1 MRLRWVWPFVFEWL
15 PMRLRPRRAMLLVLL
30 GGVLLVALLAVP
42 YYLRG
47 LSLVARAAGMQE
59 GLAGRISRWGTGPIT
74 EEEVRIPSRHGSLRA
89 RLFRPEHPRGRTVLL
104 TPGVHADGIDEPR
117 LVKLARDLA
126 AGGLTVLTPELP
138 DLLRYQLTPREPD
151 MLEDAALW
159 ASSRPELAPDGRV
172 GLMGISFS
180 GGLSLIAAGRPSL
193 AGKVAF
199 AFSLGGH
206 GELSRVLV
214 FLCTG
219 VEPGGQRRA
228 PHDYGVAVILL
239 NVAGQVVPPEQVE
252 PLRAGLL
259 TFLRASHLTL
269 RDMREAEE
277 TFAQARRMQAEMPE
291 PSATFMRHVNERNV
305 TALGPLL
312 LPYVEDFASDPS
324 LSPERSPA
332 PSSPV
337 YLLHGTDDSV
347 IPAIESVLLARWLVP
362 RTEVRLLLS
371 PLISH
376 AELDRREDLA
386 SLWRLVAFWARLLD
400 T

>member
-1 MRLRWVWPFVFEWL
+1 M
-15 PMRLRPRRAMLLVLL
+15 RPRTRRATLLALL
-30 GGVLLVALLAVP
+30 GGLLLVALLAVP

-47 LSLVARAAGMQE
+47 LSLVARAAGMRD
-59 GLAGRISRWGTGPIT
+59 GLAGLVSHWGTSPVT
-74 EEEVRIPSRHGSLRA
+74 EEDVRIPSRHGLLRA
-89 RLFRPEHPRGRTVLL
+89 RLFRPESPRGRMVLL

-117 LVKLARDLA
+117 LVKLARDLS

-138 DLLRYQLTPREPD
+138 DLLRYQITPRQPD

-159 ASSRPELAPDGRV
+159 ASARPELAPDGRV
-172 GLMGISFS
+172 GFMGISFS
-180 GGLSLIAAGRPSL
+180 GGLSLVAAGRPSL

-199 AFSLGGH
+199 TFSLGGH
-206 GELSRVLV
+206 GDLSRVLA

-219 VEPGGQRRA
+219 IEPGGQHRK
-228 PHDYGVAVILL
+228 PHDYGVAIILL
-239 NVAGQVVPPEQVE
+239 NVAGQVVPPGQVE
-252 PLRAGLL
+252 ALRAGIL

-269 RDMREAEE
+269 RDMRLAEE
-277 TFAQARRMQAEMPE
+277 TFAKARRMQSEMPE
-291 PSATFMRHVNERNV
+291 PAATFMQYVNERDV
-305 TALGPLL
+305 AALGPLL
-312 LPYVEDFASDPS
+312 LPHAMVFASDPA

-347 IPAIESVLLARWLVP
+347 IPAIESVLLARWLAP

-376 AELDRREDLA
+376 AELDRRKDLA
-386 SLWRLVAFWARLLD
+386 DVWWLVSFWARLLD
-400 T
+400 A